1 MTQRQNPLSKPQSQ
15 LVLLISG
22 DGIDFEAISDA
33 LGLKS
38 TDVRHKGEVINR
50 LPQIVAEH
58 DEWYHEIELT
68 ESNDVDTAMN
78 DLLETLAQHKEKL
91 SALQDRYAIILRM
104 HVKSDYAR
112 IFYRLMPD
120 TLARLAKTGVPLEVS
135 VLSWGKMPFQTVSE
149 TE

>member
-1 MTQRQNPLSKPQSQ
+1 MTQRQNPLSRPQSQ

>member
-78 DLLETLAQHKEKL
+78 DLLETLAQHREKL

>member
-58 DEWYHEIELT
+58 DEWYHEIELA

>member
-1 MTQRQNPLSKPQSQ
+1 MTQRQKPLSKPQSQ

>member
-1 MTQRQNPLSKPQSQ
+1 MSQKQNPLSKPQSQ
-15 LVLLISG
+15 LVLLIAG
-22 DGIDFEAISDA
+22 DGLDFEAISTA
-33 LGLKS
+33 LGLES
-38 TDVRHKGEVINR
+38 TDVRHKGEIINR
-50 LPQIVAEH
+50 LPEVVAER

-68 ESNDVDTAMN
+68 QSNDVDKAMN
-78 DLLETLAQHKEKL
+78 DLLETLALHKEKL
-91 SALQDRYAIILRM
+91 AVLRERYTIILRM

-135 VLSWGKMPFQTVSE
+135 VLSWGKIPFQTVSE

>member
-1 MTQRQNPLSKPQSQ
+1 M
-15 LVLLISG
+15 
-22 DGIDFEAISDA
+22 
-33 LGLKS
+33 GLKS

>member
-22 DGIDFEAISDA
+22 DEIDFEAISGA
-33 LGLKS
+33 LGLES

-50 LPQIVAEH
+50 LPRIVAEH

-91 SALQDRYAIILRM
+91 SALQDRYSIILRM